1 MTVNEIIKDTDQHM
15 AKSLQAL
22 SHEFSGVRTGRASS
36 AILDK
41 LHVEVYGS
49 PMPINQLANVRVPEP
64 QTLVIEPWDR
74 NTVGAIEK
82 AIQASDLGLNPSNDG
97 TVIRI
102 PFPPLNEER
111 RKELVKLCKQ
121 YAEEAR
127 VAIRNIRH
135 DSRKKL
141 ERAEK
146 DSEIS
151 QDDLRR
157 AEDEIQKVTD
167 RHIKEI
173 DEALKRKEVE
183 IMEV

>member
-1 MTVNEIIKDTDQHM
+1 MTVAAIIKETDDHM
-15 AKSLQAL
+15 GKSFQAL
-22 SHEFSGVRTGRASS
+22 GHEFAGVRTGRAST
-36 AILDK
+36 AILEK
-41 LHVEVYGS
+41 VMVEAYGS
-49 PMPINQLANVRVPEP
+49 PMPINQVANIRVPEP
-64 QTLVIEPWDR
+64 QTLLIEPWDR

-82 AIQASDLGLNPSNDG
+82 AILASDLGLNPSNDG
-97 TVIRI
+97 TVIRV
-102 PFPPLNEER
+102 PFPPLTEER
-111 RKELVKLCKQ
+111 RKELVKLCKH
-121 YAEEAR
+121 YAEESR

-146 DSEIS
+146 EGEIS

-157 AEDEIQKVTD
+157 AEDEIQKLTD

-173 DEALKRKEVE
+173 DESLRRKEVE